1 MVGNNRRDRPAV
13 NGQTV
18 HMTAKFSRGLFGFK
32 KRVRGNSARK
42 HHHLRIQKLQLTSKK
57 GRAGRNFIV
66 MRIAIVGRSAFEHID
81 NGHINGAFQTDRMK
95 DVFKK
100 LPALSLPMG
109 KNLIP
114 KKTNIAIT
122 QPLSLPLLA
131 FIKKALSIYYE
142 TTFQLYIISSIT
154 PPHILHFFFS
164 LAVVI
169 CSVYHKIFQVLYYIF
184 NLFYLFL
191 CYQ

>member
-1 MVGNNRRDRPAV
+1 MVGNNRRDQPAV

-100 LPALSLPMG
+100 LPAFTHKGFALKRPGASPTITILALG
-109 KNLIP
+109 SAVP
-114 KKTNIAIT
+114 KTVESRLWLN
-122 QPLSLPLLA
+122 
-131 FIKKALSIYYE
+131 AL
-142 TTFQLYIISSIT
+142 Q
-154 PPHILHFFFS
+154 
-164 LAVVI
+164 AV
-169 CSVYHKIFQVLYYIF
+169 H
-184 NLFYLFL
+184 
-191 CYQ
+191 